1 MKQLLIL
8 ALTLSLTGCF
18 YQSANNTDL
27 RKAEYFCNGLDNV
40 DTVAVYFSGKEVVVC
55 LDGNESRMWDIKLP
69 PQGLE
74 MSQEEME

>member
-1 MKQLLIL
+1 MKHLLIL

-27 RKAEYFCNGLDNV
+27 RKAEYFCNGVDNV
-40 DTVAVYFSGKEVVVC
+40 ESIDVVFDGKEFVNC
-55 LDGNESRMWDIKLP
+55 LDGSYSLAEEIKLP
-69 PQGLE
+69 SKGLE